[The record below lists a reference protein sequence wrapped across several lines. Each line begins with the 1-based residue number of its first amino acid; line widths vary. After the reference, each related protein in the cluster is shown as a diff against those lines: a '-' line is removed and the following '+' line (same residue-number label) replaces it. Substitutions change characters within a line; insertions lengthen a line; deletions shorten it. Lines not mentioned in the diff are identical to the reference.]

1 MRPVPSPE
9 GRGDLCK
16 VEEGIRLMMP
26 TMWSGVLLEE
36 RLEPESI
43 VPEQFYD
50 VLRRKRAVMP
60 EMELALAVME
70 RAMIDLQE
78 YRFRTRRREQR
89 LYMDAYDWVASNDRR
104 WAFSFANLCELLN
117 VPVEQLRARLIG
129 DASPAEDVSSP
140 YRLYGIEEAA

>member
-1 MRPVPSPE
+1 
-9 GRGDLCK
+9 
-16 VEEGIRLMMP
+16 MMP

-36 RLEPESI
+36 RLEPEFI
-43 VPEQFYD
+43 VPEQFHD

-70 RAMIDLQE
+70 RAVVDLQE

-89 LYMDAYDWVASNDRR
+89 LYMDAYDWVVSNDRA
-104 WAFSFANLCELLN
+104 WPLSFVNLCELFE
-117 VPVEQLRARLIG
+117 VPVDQMRARLIG
-129 DASPAEDVSSP
+129 DATPTEDVSSP